1 MATMVLGKN
10 DVIELMDM
18 ESTIRAVEEV
28 FVHWVN
34 GKAYMPAKVYLSV
47 EKGDFRA
54 MPAAL
59 PEASGVKWVNVH
71 PANSEYGL
79 PTVMGVLIYSD
90 PETGYPLA
98 IMDATQITCYRTG
111 AASAV
116 ASKYLARPESKT
128 LGLVGAGCQAYTQ
141 LEAHLEI
148 FNFDV
153 INVYDI
159 DIKRQENMVRYYPNL
174 PIIVSSLE
182 EACACDIICT
192 TTPVRTP
199 IIRKEWLNPGAHI
212 NAVGADAPGKQ
223 ELELLI
229 IKEAKVV
236 ADDPEQAIK
245 AGEINVA
252 VSHGQYNSQM
262 IYATLGEVIA
272 GHKPGR
278 FNNTEITVF
287 DSTGIAI
294 EDIAVARMIY
304 NKAKRQSAKKYL
316 EIDLVD

>member
-1 MATMVLGKN
+1 MATLLLGKT
-10 DVIELMDM
+10 DVVELMDM
-18 ESTIRAVEEV
+18 KSTIGAVEEV

-34 GKAYMPAKVYLSV
+34 GKASMPAKVYLSV

-59 PEASGVKWVNVH
+59 PEASGLKWVNVH
-71 PANSEYGL
+71 PANSRLGL

-98 IMDATQITCYRTG
+98 VMDATQITCYRTG

-128 LGLVGAGCQAYTQ
+128 LGLVGAGCQAHTQ

-148 FNFDV
+148 YNFDRIDV
-153 INVYDI
+153 CDI
-159 DIKRQENMVRYYPNL
+159 DHKRLESIIDYYSDL
-174 PIIVSSLE
+174 PIGIKNLE
-182 EACACDIICT
+182 EVCACDIICT
-192 TTPVRTP
+192 TTPVRKP
-199 IIRKEWLNPGAHI
+199 IIRKEWLMPGVHI

-223 ELELLI
+223 ELELAI
-229 IKEAKVV
+229 INDARVV
-236 ADDPEQAIK
+236 VDDPEQATK

-252 VSHGQYNSQM
+252 VSHGRYNPRM

-272 GHKPGR
+272 GYKPGR
-278 FNNTEITVF
+278 CSDAEITIF

-304 NKAKRQSAKKYL
+304 NKARQQSKRYL